1 MVKKLLLVLSLLIAF
16 CALTVQAGQYASLG
30 GKFKIS
36 YPDDWTLLDY
46 NYVDSVLFDGRPG
59 KYEAVFAPSG
69 AQDFTA
75 SGWVVLTVDLFGTS
89 TQHIIDSSLDIWKR
103 ALKLD
108 VRKYSPEESFTA
120 VWKSK
125 EIAYWPKD
133 SLAALC
139 NDPDVTLN
147 EHVRNQLVVKFFER
161 GSANFYFY
169 GPDSLWDAMQP
180 KVQLIVGSFTTIN
193 YESALP
199 HDEITIVDS
208 AQFTSR
214 TTPASSESTGK
225 RGFSFAIYG
234 GSAVAIII
242 IALAARRHRGRKYGQ
257 RSNS

>member
-1 MVKKLLLVLSLLIAF
+1 MVKKLILVVALLMAL
-16 CALTVQAGQYASLG
+16 CAMAAQAGQYASLS

-36 YPDDWTLLDY
+36 YPDDWTQLDY
-46 NYVDSVLFDGRPG
+46 NYVDSVLFYGKPG

-75 SGWVVLTVDLFGTS
+75 SGWVVLTIDQFGAS

-108 VRKYSPEESFTA
+108 VKEYGQNESFEA
-120 VWKSK
+120 VWKSG
-125 EIAYWPKD
+125 EIGYWPKD
-133 SLAALC
+133 SVAGLC
-139 NDPDVTLN
+139 NDPDVTRN
-147 EHVRNQLVVKFFER
+147 EHVRNQLVVKFYER

-169 GPDSLWDAMQP
+169 GPDSLWDALKP
-180 KVQLIVGSFTTIN
+180 EVTSIIGSFTTID

-199 HDEITIVDS
+199 HDQVKIVDS

-214 TTPASSESTGK
+214 TTPTSSESTGK

-242 IALAARRHRGRKYGQ
+242 IALAARRRRNRKYGQ